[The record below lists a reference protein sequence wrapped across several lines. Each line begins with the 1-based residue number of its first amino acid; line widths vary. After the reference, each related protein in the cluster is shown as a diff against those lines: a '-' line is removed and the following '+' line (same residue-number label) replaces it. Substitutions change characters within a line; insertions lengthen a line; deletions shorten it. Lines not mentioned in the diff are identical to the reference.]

1 MRLKDH
7 FDESKYYS
15 KLRIALDYEIASD
28 VVSITAAS
36 SCEVSEN
43 GDATCA
49 NSTNFKNHLIN
60 SEEINAIYCY
70 EDVDLI
76 NISQS
81 ITTCNYL
88 ADAEDVQSTWVNISN
103 NFYKSM
109 SAHLG
114 CVKMILSVGVCKG
127 HKRVQTT
134 VVQRP
139 SQQFGRSTLSSSCNL
154 LFVQASKTHFL
165 SFNASDNDYSARTPV
180 TFTSQ
185 RVTCPWF
192 SLKPIVNEFNVIHN
206 NYG

>member
-1 MRLKDH
+1 M
-7 FDESKYYS
+7 SAPG
-15 KLRIALDYEIASD
+15 LREDD
-28 VVSITAAS
+28 SITVYAK
-36 SCEVSEN
+36 
-43 GDATCA
+43 D
-49 NSTNFKNHLIN
+49 
-60 SEEINAIYCY
+60 
-70 EDVDLI
+70 
-76 NISQS
+76 
-81 ITTCNYL
+81 
-88 ADAEDVQSTWVNISN
+88 
-103 NFYKSM
+103 
-109 SAHLG
+109 
-114 CVKMILSVGVCKG
+114 ILRS
-127 HKRVQTT
+127 KRVQTT